1 MKTSPPR
8 KNSAPSQMNS
18 ILASASCV
26 LPCLDVI
33 AIGAL
38 ATERALQP
46 IADAITSL
54 STPPPPNAEV
64 KQSHAV

>member
-1 MKTSPPR
+1 
-8 KNSAPSQMNS
+8 MNS

-26 LPCLDVI
+26 LPCLDAI